1 VTSAGLPLVS
11 VAANWW
17 TRPPVAL
24 VALQPAQLVSMEL
37 APGVTEKP
45 TFEEFP
51 VPTTPPHPA
60 AKSSAG
66 ARSIGRFLKGRGMG
80 KSL

>member
-1 VTSAGLPLVS
+1 
-11 VAANWW
+11 
-17 TRPPVAL
+17 
-24 VALQPAQLVSMEL
+24 LQPAQLVSMEL